1 MSRQPG
7 ETAFAAWGTA
17 CHTAA
22 AMAERRFLVPF
33 LNLGHLLDHL
43 VMLVFPTAVVALA
56 HEWNQPYAELL
67 PLAVGS
73 FIAFGAFA
81 IPAGWLADHWSRY
94 KTLVLFFFGIGG
106 SMILTGF
113 AQSPWQIAAGLTL
126 TGAFAAIYHPVG
138 IAMLVA
144 VPQNM
149 GRVLGWNGLWGN
161 LGLATAA
168 LITGALVDF
177 VGWRAAF
184 FVPGVVCIAAGV
196 AFRLLVPDPGPVKKG
211 SKTIGLHI
219 DARMMARI
227 FAILLIATACGGII
241 FNSTTVSMPKVFD
254 ERLRALTQ
262 TSFGI
267 GALVAGVYA
276 LAAFAQVLMGT
287 LIDRTELRRLMIGV
301 ALVQVPLMF
310 LAANLEGWAMLAV
323 ALLMMLAV
331 FGQIPLNDAIVGK
344 YCADEYRA
352 RVLSVRYVISLGV
365 AALAVPMIAALH
377 ATEGGFGN
385 VFLVLGVLAAG
396 MLCAA
401 FFVPT
406 RGELVAQMEK
416 FSAQAP
422 A

>member
-1 MSRQPG
+1 MS
-7 ETAFAAWGTA
+7 
-17 CHTAA
+17 
-22 AMAERRFLVPF
+22 ERRFLVPF
-33 LNLGHLLDHL
+33 LNIGHLLDHL

-56 HEWNQPYAELL
+56 REWDQSYSELL

-126 TGAFAAIYHPVG
+126 VGAFAAIYHPVG

-184 FVPGVVCIAAGV
+184 FVPGAICIAAGFG
-196 AFRLLVPDPGPVKKG
+196 FRALVPDPGPVKKV
-211 SKTIGLHI
+211 SKSIGLHV

-254 ERLRALTQ
+254 ERLRALTE

-276 LAAFAQVLMGT
+276 LAAFAQVLMGH
-287 LIDRTELRRLMIGV
+287 LIDRSELRRLMIGV

-310 LAANLEGWAMLAV
+310 LAANLEGWAMLGVAV
-323 ALLMMLAV
+323 LMMLAV

-377 ATEGGFGN
+377 ATAGGFGN
-385 VFLVLGVLAAG
+385 VFMVLGVLAAG
-396 MLCAA
+396 MLCASL
-401 FFVPT
+401 FFPS

-416 FSAQAP
+416 FSARAP